1 MKRLFLYATL
11 GFSVLLGSC
20 RPAYVDPY
28 PPGGGQDTYTFIED
42 FDNNKQ
48 GWNFSDPAQDAYGVI
63 ANGTFSFNYLDPNG
77 VAYYRSKDIRFN
89 PDKDF
94 VLQSRIGSDNNMGM
108 LFGYDEGTGAYGY
121 SFTVSYD
128 GYFALW
134 DEGGN
139 GGSADIT
146 PIVSPTLSSAVRPN
160 GDWNELSI
168 EQVGNNWI
176 GYINN
181 NKVFTVRAPY
191 IVKGSVGFV
200 VMAQTRGEA
209 DYIQADF
216 Y

>member
-108 LFGYDEGTGAYGY
+108 LFGYDEASGAYGY

-181 NKVFTVRAPY
+181 TKVFTVRAPY